1 MQKMSDKWVPN
12 SMYCKFNIT
21 DNWLAGFIDGDG
33 SFSYNKY
40 VPRFR
45 LENHCKELELYNK
58 IKEYLTVGNVILTS
72 PRINRVNSNS
82 TVVLEI
88 NKIKELKD
96 ILIPLLYK
104 KDCILLRTLNSENFL
119 LWLKLIDIYYKGYH
133 TIIEGKYLYD
143 AIKLHINRYRL
154 TTNITLLKS
163 VKILSLSEIENLLV
177 KLYLLNSPYEI
188 KQGVRYYRNT
198 DKLVSEA
205 TSIVVI
211 DNNNIKTIYNCFTDC
226 AKSLHI
232 SRKTIKQCLN
242 TGGSYKGYAFV
253 LS

>member
-1 MQKMSDKWVPN
+1 MQKMSNIWVPN
-12 SMYCKFNIT
+12 SMCSKINTT

-40 VPRFR
+40 LPRFR
-45 LENHCKELELYNK
+45 LENRCKELELYNK

-72 PRINRVNSNS
+72 PRINRIDSNS

-88 NKIKELKD
+88 NKIKELID
-96 ILIPLLYK
+96 ILIPLMYK
-104 KDCILLRTLNSENFL
+104 NDCILLTTLKSEDFL

-133 TIIEGKYLYD
+133 TIVEGKYLFD
-143 AIKLHINRYRL
+143 AIKLHINRCRL
-154 TTNITLLKS
+154 TTNITILKS
-163 VKILSLSEIENLLV
+163 VKIHSISEIDNLLV
-177 KLYLLNSPYEI
+177 KLYLLYSLYEI

-198 DKLVSEA
+198 HKPISEA
-205 TSIVVI
+205 TSVVVI
-211 DNNNIKTIYNCFTDC
+211 DNNNNKTIYNSFTDC

-232 SRKTIKQCLN
+232 SRNTIKQCLN